1 MSQVQHRRP
10 CALRKL
16 TLAIALALPSIA
28 TSLPSSAADTSKAVT
43 LENAKQNFNI
53 PAQPLANALNAFI
66 ATSDWQVGFPA
77 GLAKD
82 VRANAV
88 SGSYT
93 PQQALEKLLQG
104 TGLVYRV
111 TGGNSVT
118 LEKTV
123 EQSPQTKET
132 TLAPVTVAGAVVY
145 DSTDPYNKDYSLPNA
160 FTGTKT
166 DTPLF
171 DTPMSV
177 QVVPKAVIADQQA
190 IGLED
195 ALKNVSGVAKGWGF
209 GNDKNE
215 NLYIRGFDNGSSIY
229 RDGVLT
235 PNTPISLANAERV
248 EVLKGPSAMLYGRA
262 QPGGLV
268 NIVTKRPKTEAYY
281 SLQQQFGSFDTY
293 RTLLD
298 ATNKITEDGALA
310 YRVNYEHLDSATF
323 RDNHPI
329 TRDFVAPSLT
339 WKITDKTQLDLDFM
353 YQNIKDVGDSGIPY
367 NLQKS
372 GAIPGKIP
380 INFSGNEPT
389 DFADKEA
396 YTGGVTLTHEFN
408 QDWKL
413 RAKYSTHNQTYLTA
427 QTPSNENVDLLGNLA
442 RGFIKTS
449 DDFQNQYGTV
459 DITGHFATGPLQHN
473 VLIGADYYHSKNRNL
488 YSAYQSAPTINVFNP
503 QYGFNDFANIPLG
516 GQNDNTNEWYGIY
529 VQDQLSLWNQWHLLM
544 GGRFDNAM
552 TSSYDDKGVL
562 TNHTDDD
569 NFSPRIGL
577 LYQPITW
584 LGAYVNYVNGF
595 NAFNSGTP
603 LTGSSFEPER
613 SKEMEFGLKGE
624 WLDGKL
630 RSNLAFFELTKTNVK
645 SQLPAPFS
653 SFYATTG
660 AQRSRG
666 IEYDLQGQ
674 VTDYLNVIGT
684 YTYTEAVVTS
694 GNDSPFSGVGKAGD
708 RFANIPRN
716 AASLWSTLDFSEF
729 GAQGF
734 SAGAGVY
741 LVGRRMGNV
750 NNSFEVP
757 GYARVD
763 TMLKYQ
769 HPVGPSK
776 LTLQFNIE
784 NLLDKEYIS
793 SSNGYGDFIYQTL
806 PGAPRTF
813 LGSVKV
819 EF

>member
-1 MSQVQHRRP
+1 
-10 CALRKL
+10 
-16 TLAIALALPSIA
+16 
-28 TSLPSSAADTSKAVT
+28 
-43 LENAKQNFNI
+43 
-53 PAQPLANALNAFI
+53 
-66 ATSDWQVGFPA
+66 
-77 GLAKD
+77 
-82 VRANAV
+82 
-88 SGSYT
+88 
-93 PQQALEKLLQG
+93 
-104 TGLVYRV
+104 
-111 TGGNSVT
+111 
-118 LEKTV
+118 
-123 EQSPQTKET
+123 
-132 TLAPVTVAGAVVY
+132 
-145 DSTDPYNKDYSLPNA
+145 
-160 FTGTKT
+160 
-166 DTPLF
+166 
-171 DTPMSV
+171 
-177 QVVPKAVIADQQA
+177 
-190 IGLED
+190 
-195 ALKNVSGVAKGWGF
+195 
-209 GNDKNE
+209 
-215 NLYIRGFDNGSSIY
+215 
-229 RDGVLT
+229 
-235 PNTPISLANAERV
+235 
-248 EVLKGPSAMLYGRA
+248 
-262 QPGGLV
+262 
-268 NIVTKRPKTEAYY
+268 
-281 SLQQQFGSFDTY
+281 
-293 RTLLD
+293 
-298 ATNKITEDGALA
+298 
-310 YRVNYEHLDSATF
+310 
-323 RDNHPI
+323 
-329 TRDFVAPSLT
+329 
-339 WKITDKTQLDLDFM
+339 
-353 YQNIKDVGDSGIPY
+353 
-367 NLQKS
+367 
-372 GAIPGKIP
+372 
-380 INFSGNEPT
+380 
-389 DFADKEA
+389 
-396 YTGGVTLTHEFN
+396 
-408 QDWKL
+408 
-413 RAKYSTHNQTYLTA
+413 
-427 QTPSNENVDLLGNLA
+427 
-442 RGFIKTS
+442 
-449 DDFQNQYGTV
+449 
-459 DITGHFATGPLQHN
+459 
-473 VLIGADYYHSKNRNL
+473 
-488 YSAYQSAPTINVFNP
+488 
-503 QYGFNDFANIPLG
+503 
-516 GQNDNTNEWYGIY
+516 
-529 VQDQLSLWNQWHLLM
+529 M

-666 IEYDLQGQ
+666 IECDLQGQ